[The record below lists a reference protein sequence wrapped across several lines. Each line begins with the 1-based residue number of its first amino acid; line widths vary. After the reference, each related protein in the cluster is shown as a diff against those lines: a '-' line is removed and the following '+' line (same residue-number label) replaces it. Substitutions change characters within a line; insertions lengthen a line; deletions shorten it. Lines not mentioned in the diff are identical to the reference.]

1 MLSKNDIIPL
11 IQKSLDGLF
20 EASMLNEKVLVV
32 DEAPLFGGSSNI
44 DSMCFVALMTDIED
58 KLCEST
64 GKNIFVVLS
73 DIEELYPDSPV
84 LTAGMLANY
93 LSILSNG

>member
-1 MLSKNDIIPL
+1 MLSRHDIILL

-20 EASMLNEKVLVV
+20 EASMLNERVLVV
-32 DEAPLFGGSSNI
+32 DEVPLFGRSSNI
-44 DSMCFVALMTDIED
+44 DSMCFVALMTDVED

-73 DIEELYPDSPV
+73 DVEELYPDSAV

-93 LSILSNG
+93 LSILANG